1 MTFVDQHPAYLDELV
16 ARLRGIAGD
25 RLVGVWL
32 MGSAAL
38 GDFDPARSDLD
49 VQAVTSERLPLAERE
64 AIVGALEHEALP
76 VPARGLEFVLYARD
90 DLERAAYQ
98 LNLNTGPRMDR
109 HVSFDPDEDP
119 RFWFVIDLSIGR
131 AHARALAGPE
141 AADVIPP
148 LPRPLIAVSL
158 REALSFF
165 AADDPTGAQ
174 LVLAACRAWA
184 WAADGVWY
192 SKGEAARW
200 AQARLDD
207 PAPVLEA
214 AARRPVSE
222 AGREAVVARAR
233 AALSA

>member
-1 MTFVDQHPAYLDELV
+1 MAEPPSAYLEEIV
-16 ARLRGIAGD
+16 VRLRGIAGD

-38 GDFDPARSDLD
+38 GDFDPDRSDLD
-49 VQAVTSERLPLAERE
+49 VQAVTSERLALAERE
-64 AIVGALEHEALP
+64 AIVAALEHEALP
-76 VPARGLEFVLYARD
+76 VPARGLEFVLYARN

-109 HVSFDPDEDP
+109 QVSFDPDEDP

-131 AHARALAGPE
+131 AHARTLTGPD
-141 AADVIPP
+141 AAEVVPS
-148 LPRPLIAVSL
+148 LPRPLIAASL
-158 REALSFF
+158 AEALAFF
-165 AADDPTGAQ
+165 AADDPSGAQ

-200 AQARLDD
+200 AQERLDD
-207 PAPVLEA
+207 PAPVIEA
-214 AARRPVSE
+214 AARRSVSE
-222 AGREAVVARAR
+222 AGREAVVAHAR

>member
-1 MTFVDQHPAYLDELV
+1 MTFADLPTAYLEELV
-16 ARLRGIAGD
+16 ARLRRVAGD

-38 GDFDPARSDLD
+38 GDFDPGRSDLD

-64 AIVGALEHEALP
+64 AIVAALEHEALP
-76 VPARGLEFVLYARD
+76 VPARGLEFVLYARE
-90 DLERAAYQ
+90 DLAAAAYQ

-109 HVSFDPDEDP
+109 HVSLDPDKDP

-141 AADVIPP
+141 AADVVPP
-148 LPRPLIAVSL
+148 LPRPLIAASL
-158 REALSFF
+158 RDALGFF

-200 AQARLDD
+200 ARVRLDD
-207 PAPVLEA
+207 PAPVIEA
-214 AARRPVSE
+214 AARRPVSK
-222 AGREAVVARAR
+222 AAREAVVARAR

>member
-1 MTFVDQHPAYLDELV
+1 M
-16 ARLRGIAGD
+16 
-25 RLVGVWL
+25 
-32 MGSAAL
+32 
-38 GDFDPARSDLD
+38 
-49 VQAVTSERLPLAERE
+49 
-64 AIVGALEHEALP
+64 
-76 VPARGLEFVLYARD
+76 LYARE
-90 DLERAAYQ
+90 DLAAAAYQ

-109 HVSFDPDEDP
+109 HVSLDPDKDP

-141 AADVIPP
+141 AADVVPP
-148 LPRPLIAVSL
+148 LPRPLIAASL
-158 REALSFF
+158 RDALGFF

-200 AQARLDD
+200 ARVRLDD
-207 PAPVLEA
+207 PAPVIEA
-214 AARRPVSE
+214 AARRPVSK
-222 AGREAVVARAR
+222 AAREAVVARAR

>member
-1 MTFVDQHPAYLDELV
+1 MTFADPPATYLEELV
-16 ARLRGIAGD
+16 ARLRRIAGD

-38 GDFDPARSDLD
+38 GDFDPGHSDLD
-49 VQAVTSERLPLAERE
+49 VQAVTSDRLPLAERE

-90 DLERAAYQ
+90 DLAQAAYQ

-141 AADVIPP
+141 AADVVPP
-148 LPRPLIAVSL
+148 LPRPLIAASL
-158 REALSFF
+158 AEALAFF
-165 AADDPTGAQ
+165 AAEDASGAQ

-184 WAADGVWY
+184 WAAAGVWY

-207 PAPVLEA
+207 PAPVIEA
-214 AARRPVSE
+214 AARRPV
-222 AGREAVVARAR
+222 AAAAREAVVARAQ

>member
-1 MTFVDQHPAYLDELV
+1 MTFADPPTAYLEELV
-16 ARLRGIAGD
+16 ARLRGIAGG

-38 GDFDPARSDLD
+38 GDFDPDRSDLD

-64 AIVGALEHEALP
+64 AIVAALEHEALP
-76 VPARGLEFVLYARD
+76 VPARGLEFVLYARN

-131 AHARALAGPE
+131 AHARTLAGPN
-141 AADVIPP
+141 AADVVPP
-148 LPRPLIAVSL
+148 LPQPLIAASL
-158 REALSFF
+158 AEALAFF
-165 AADDPTGAQ
+165 AAEDPGGAQ

-200 AQARLDD
+200 AQARLGD
-207 PAPVLEA
+207 PTPVVEA

-233 AALSA
+233 AALGA

>member
-1 MTFVDQHPAYLDELV
+1 MAEPPSAYLEELV
-16 ARLRGIAGD
+16 VRLRGIAGD

-38 GDFDPARSDLD
+38 GDFDPDRSDLD
-49 VQAVTSERLPLAERE
+49 VQAVTSERLALAERE
-64 AIVGALEHEALP
+64 AIVAALEHEALP
-76 VPARGLEFVLYARD
+76 VPARGLEFVLYARN

-109 HVSFDPDEDP
+109 QVSVDPDEDP

-131 AHARALAGPE
+131 AHARALSGPD
-141 AADVIPP
+141 AAEVVPP
-148 LPRPLIAVSL
+148 LPRPLIAASL
-158 REALSFF
+158 AEALAFF
-165 AADDPTGAQ
+165 AADDPSGAQ

-200 AQARLDD
+200 AQERLDD
-207 PAPVLEA
+207 AAPVIEA

>member
-1 MTFVDQHPAYLDELV
+1 MAEPPSAYLEELV
-16 ARLRGIAGD
+16 VRLRGIAGD

-38 GDFDPARSDLD
+38 GDFDPGRSDLD

-64 AIVGALEHEALP
+64 AIVAALGHEALP
-76 VPARGLEFVLYARD
+76 VPARGLEFVLYARN

-109 HVSFDPDEDP
+109 RVSFDPDEDP

-131 AHARALAGPE
+131 AHARTLAGPD

-148 LPRPLIAVSL
+148 LPRPLIAASL
-158 REALSFF
+158 AQALAFF
-165 AADDPTGAQ
+165 ASDDPGGAQ

-192 SKGEAARW
+192 SKSEAARW
-200 AQARLDD
+200 AQERLDD
-207 PAPVLEA
+207 PRPVIEA
-214 AARRPVSE
+214 AGRRPVSE
-222 AGREAVVARAR
+222 AGRGAVGARAR
-233 AALSA
+233 AKLGA